1 MLSILY
7 TLYLHDNRS
16 SDNMIHGPIVKHV
29 LDVEVEVLLIWADRS
44 QQLSDVVGIQS
55 AGLCR

>member
-1 MLSILY
+1 
-7 TLYLHDNRS
+7 
-16 SDNMIHGPIVKHV
+16 MIHGPIVKHV